1 MARVNLEW
9 TPEQLA
15 FRDRVRALIREF
27 RTPEL
32 LAEYAKSYGAD
43 GPELRRFR
51 AALVERGFLDQCFP
65 LEGGAAGDA
74 LLQFLFVEE
83 MEYWG
88 MPYGNLTWTSIG
100 PTLARFGSD
109 DQKRR
114 YLPGIRSG
122 ELSFALGYSEPNA
135 GSDLAS
141 LRTRAVKVGDEWV
154 IDGQKIWTSLADV
167 ATHIWIAARTDP
179 DAPKHQGIS
188 LFIVPA
194 GAPGLTIRPL
204 HAMYGG
210 HTNETFYDGVRVP
223 HADLVGLPN
232 QGWPIIMHA
241 LNHERVALA
250 ATGGLTR
257 LFDQL
262 VEWLAAERPDKLRD
276 PLVRR
281 RLAELELELHEHRA
295 LAVRNACIIAA
306 GGLPIAE
313 ASMAKVSGTELRAR
327 IANTALDLLGRSGAL
342 SRENG
347 ALAPA
352 EGRMEWAYRLA
363 PIFRFGGGT
372 NEIMRDIIAGAGLR
386 LPR

>member
-1 MARVNLEW
+1 MEFEW
-9 TPEQLA
+9 TPEHLA
-15 FRDRVRALIREF
+15 FREEVRALIREW

-32 LAEYAKSYGAD
+32 LDEYARSYGAD
-43 GPELRRFR
+43 GPLLRRFR
-51 AALVERGFLDQCFP
+51 AALASRGFLERCFP
-65 LEGGAAGDA
+65 LEGPARDP

-88 MPYGNLTWTSIG
+88 MPYGNLTYTSVG
-100 PTLARFGSD
+100 PTLARFGSE

-122 ELSFALGYSEPNA
+122 ELCFALGYSEPNA

-141 LRTRAVKVGDEWV
+141 LRTRAVRVGDEWV

-167 ATHIWIAARTDP
+167 ATHIWLAARTDP

-188 LFIVPA
+188 LFIVA
-194 GAPGLTIRPL
+194 RSAPGVTIRPL

-223 HADLVGLPN
+223 HADLVGAPN

-250 ATGGLTR
+250 ATGALAR
-257 LFDQL
+257 LFDEL
-262 VEWLAAERPDKLRD
+262 VAWLAAERPDRLRD
-276 PLVRR
+276 PVVRR
-281 RLAELELELHEHRA
+281 RLAELDLDLQEHRA
-295 LAVRNACIIAA
+295 LAVRNAWIIAQ
-306 GGLPIAE
+306 GGTPIAE

-327 IANTALDLLGRSGAL
+327 IANTGLDLLGSAGAL
-342 SRENG
+342 SKESG
-347 ALAPA
+347 ELAPA
-352 EGRMEWAYRLA
+352 QGRLEWAYRIA

>member
-1 MARVNLEW
+1 MNYEW

-15 FRDRVRALIREF
+15 FRERVRDFIREF

-32 LAEYAKSYGAD
+32 LEEYARTYGAD

-51 AALVERGFLDQCFP
+51 DALALRGFLDQCFP
-65 LEGGAAGDA
+65 MEGDAAGDA
-74 LLQFLFVEE
+74 MLQFLFVEE

-88 MPYGNLTWTSIG
+88 MPYGNLTYTSIG
-100 PTLARFGSD
+100 PTLARFGSE

-122 ELSFALGYSEPNA
+122 DLSFALAYSEPNA

-188 LFIVPA
+188 LFILPTTA
-194 GAPGLTIRPL
+194 KGLTIRPL

-223 HADLVGLPN
+223 DADRVGAPH

-250 ATGGLTR
+250 ACGGLAR
-257 LFDQL
+257 LYDL
-262 VEWLAAERPDKLRD
+262 LIAWLAAERPEKLRD

-281 RLAELELELHEHRA
+281 RLAELELDLSEHRA

-306 GGLPIAE
+306 GGVPIAE

-327 IANTALDLLGRSGAL
+327 IANTAMDLLGRAGAL

-352 EGRMEWAYRLA
+352 EGRMEWAYRIA

>member
-1 MARVNLEW
+1 MNYEW
-9 TPEQLA
+9 TSEQLA

-27 RTPEL
+27 RTPAL
-32 LAEYAKSYGAD
+32 LDEYARSYGAD

-51 AALVERGFLDQCFP
+51 SALLERGFLEQCFP
-65 LEGGAAGDA
+65 LEGAAAGDA

-100 PTLARFGSD
+100 PTLARYGSD
-109 DQKRR
+109 DQKAR
-114 YLPGIRSG
+114 YLPGIREGS
-122 ELSFALGYSEPNA
+122 LSFALAYSEPNA

-141 LRTRAVKVGDEWV
+141 LRTKAVRVGDEWV

-167 ATHIWIAARTDP
+167 ATHIWLAARTDP

-188 LFIVPA
+188 LFIIPTS
-194 GAPGLTIRPL
+194 APGLRIRPL
-204 HAMYGG
+204 PAMYGG

-223 HADLVGLPN
+223 DADRVGAPN

-250 ATGGLTR
+250 ATGSLAR
-257 LFDQL
+257 LYDDL
-262 VEWLAAERPDKLRD
+262 VKWLAAERPDRLSD
-276 PLVRR
+276 PMVRR
-281 RLAELELELHEHRA
+281 KLAELELELHEHRA

-327 IANTALDLLGRSGAL
+327 LTNTALDLLGREGTL

-352 EGRMEWAYRLA
+352 DGRLEWAYRLA